1 MAAGAKESG
10 SSSSRSRGA
19 PSLLKRREWRDGEG
33 RTSARDVYR
42 SLERVDGVFE
52 GEAVRDERLE
62 VDEAPF
68 DETCSADG
76 VSFRYVLTWEVED
89 SGKRT
94 DCFRVLVGVAVL
106 QLDVDLVGAQVHER
120 ERLEVLARADDE
132 HGRAKLAR
140 IARRLHTRLDA
151 RALERELEPRRETRR
166 RFDLSRDVFG
176 LDAALDEDGLDAG
189 D

>member
-62 VDEAPF
+62 VDEARF
-68 DETCSADG
+68 DETCSADD

-89 SGKRT
+89 SGE
-94 DCFRVLVGVAVL
+94 A
-106 QLDVDLVGAQVHER
+106 
-120 ERLEVLARADDE
+120 
-132 HGRAKLAR
+132 HGL
-140 IARRLHTRLDA
+140 L
-151 RALERELEPRRETRR
+151 
-166 RFDLSRDVFG
+166 
-176 LDAALDEDGLDAG
+176 
-189 D
+189 